1 MRPCYMVKRDND
13 AFNLVNLAR
22 SALETSELSTLD
34 EVDSAKFLDVL
45 NDALLEIDWAAPLRS
60 ENIFNLYP
68 MHWFH

>member
-1 MRPCYMVKRDND
+1 M
-13 AFNLVNLAR
+13 R

-45 NDALLEIDWAAPLRS
+45 NDALLEIDWAAPLGAK
-60 ENIFNLYP
+60 NIFNLYP